1 MSRFIPTPSRSLDNS
16 HYELRRKTNKCFV
29 ATKCAGQVVCTAR
42 PDADCRGTSLLS
54 RQDPIAWR
62 YYIGRRVGSS
72 APAPEHKSC
81 DESSRR
87 KFKPGV
93 LYYSW
98 PLAQCQYIKFI
109 CVKSWLSNCVLV
121 FDSCRC
127 PLTVMRYMRMYCGW
141 SSSIIYANGAV
152 LWREQYPQK
161 PTFGVVGVIYNNI
174 IYPLPMLYTWSP

>member
-1 MSRFIPTPSRSLDNS
+1 M
-16 HYELRRKTNKCFV
+16 Y
-29 ATKCAGQVVCTAR
+29 
-42 PDADCRGTSLLS
+42 GTSRRRLPWDFASFTPRPHCVALLH
-54 RQDPIAWR
+54 RQA
-62 YYIGRRVGSS
+62 RRFQRSC
-72 APAPEHKSC
+72 PEHTSC

-98 PLAQCQYIKFI
+98 PLAHCQYIRFI
-109 CVKSWLSNCVLV
+109 CLKSWLSNCVLM
-121 FDSCRC
+121 FDICRC

-141 SSSIIYANGAV
+141 SSSILYANGAG

-161 PTFGVVGVIYNNI
+161 PTFGVVGVRYNNI